1 MDTYHYFDDHIFNL
15 DSLSTNI
22 VVTKTVKSTF
32 SCKNKINLVMEKL
45 NT

>member
-1 MDTYHYFDDHIFNL
+1 MDIITLTITFLIWTRYLQIV
-15 DSLSTNI
+15 

-45 NT
+45 NA